1 MAGRHHRG
9 MGKKTPRTGYFGA
22 EDWEGGGQTYKPII
36 IIIIII
42 MMMTIIIIIIII
54 IIINI
59 KSSLILI
66 SSVIDITNCIFSFL
80 SKMLRCNDLLEVLH
94 ECEPVSMLLRH
105 SSTHHV
111 H

>member
-1 MAGRHHRG
+1 MAGRHHSG

-36 IIIIII
+36 III
-42 MMMTIIIIIIII
+42 MTIIIIII

-80 SKMLRCNDLLEVLH
+80 SKMSRCNDLLEVLH

-111 H
+111 R